1 MNRFHHVFSCR
12 HVVLPVIHVVDEAQS
27 CRNTEIS
34 REAGTD
40 GIFLIHHDLPYKPA
54 CLISICF
61 LVVTGISKRL
71 DLLDARL
78 TERLIRTIRT
88 PR

>member
-27 CRNTEIS
+27 YRNTEIS

-40 GIFLIHHDLPYKPA
+40 GIFLIHHDLPY
-54 CLISICF
+54 
-61 LVVTGISKRL
+61 TR
-71 DLLDARL
+71 LLDIHLLSRRDRHQQTA
-78 TERLIRTIRT
+78 
-88 PR
+88 

>member
-40 GIFLIHHDLPYKPA
+40 GIFLIHHDLPY
-54 CLISICF
+54 
-61 LVVTGISKRL
+61 TR
-71 DLLDARL
+71 LLDIHLLSRRDGHQQTA
-78 TERLIRTIRT
+78 
-88 PR
+88 